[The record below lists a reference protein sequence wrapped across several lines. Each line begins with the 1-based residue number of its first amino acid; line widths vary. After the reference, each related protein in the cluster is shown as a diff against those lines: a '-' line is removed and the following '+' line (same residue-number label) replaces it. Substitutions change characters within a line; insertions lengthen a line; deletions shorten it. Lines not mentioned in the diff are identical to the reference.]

1 MVLYRREIAEL
12 DILVASSESGG
23 SRDKIDRPAENCGTM
38 ETLVTCVMIPF
49 DTYCAF
55 TVIDRIG
62 IDDSVQECTLRV

>member
-38 ETLVTCVMIPF
+38 EALVTCVIYHLTLTAPLRSSTESGLM
-49 DTYCAF
+49 
-55 TVIDRIG
+55 TV
-62 IDDSVQECTLRV
+62 SKNAP